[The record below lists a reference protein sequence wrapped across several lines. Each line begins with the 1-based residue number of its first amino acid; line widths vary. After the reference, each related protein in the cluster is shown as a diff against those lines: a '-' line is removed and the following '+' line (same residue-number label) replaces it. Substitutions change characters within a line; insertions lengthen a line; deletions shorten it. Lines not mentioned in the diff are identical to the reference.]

1 MWRLKA
7 RRSKLVDRGRGRY
20 HRTAMAMLAADHRVL
35 AGIGGIIGG
44 RRERLPSRL
53 GGTERNIVLS
63 QVDEP
68 DRQECQSGN
77 DGDRPAK
84 RRSENVAGNRLSR
97 GFGHFGR

>member
-1 MWRLKA
+1 M
-7 RRSKLVDRGRGRY
+7 VDRGRGRY
-20 HRTAMAMLAADHRVL
+20 HCTAMAMLAADHRVL
-35 AGIGGIIGG
+35 AGIGGIIRW

-77 DGDRPAK
+77 DGDRAAK
-84 RRSENVAGNRLSR
+84 RRSEKIARNRLSR
-97 GFGHFGR
+97 GFGHAGK